1 MLRKST
7 MSTEIG
13 AIPRGNS
20 SGGKRMVTGKT
31 YSSLIVY
38 YFSGTGNAR
47 NVAAWLCAVAATK
60 HMPCRMVNI
69 ADVDR
74 RKIEAPEP
82 DALVAFVSPVHG
94 FNYPPIMVHVLYH
107 FPKGKNDV
115 LLLNTRAGMKIGNVV
130 TPGLSGATFFL
141 ASLLLMVKGYA
152 INAWYPINL
161 PSNWMSLH
169 PALNKRT
176 VDFLYAKYRPK
187 VEALAARALE
197 GGKNYKGLMEIV
209 QDLAIAPISLGYYF
223 VGRFFFAK
231 SFYASRAC
239 DDCGVCIKGCPVQA
253 IKEIDGRP
261 FWTFSCESC
270 MKCMSTCPKKA
281 IETAHGFIGAQL
293 VLFYAVLV
301 GILYA
306 LVPAGVGVAHDTV
319 AGFIAETLLMLG
331 SLGILYYLLHRLLRI
346 PVIERVIVFTSLTS
360 YRFWGG
366 KYRAPRS

>member
-1 MLRKST
+1 MTSAMK
-7 MSTEIG
+7 
-13 AIPRGNS
+13 
-20 SGGKRMVTGKT
+20 

-47 NVAAWLCAVAATK
+47 NVAAWLCEAATK
-60 HMPCRMVNI
+60 KHMPGRMVNI

-74 RKIEAPEP
+74 RHVETPDP

-94 FNYPPIMVHVLYH
+94 FNYPPIMVHFLYH
-107 FPKGKNDV
+107 FPRGGNDV
-115 LLLNTRAGMKIGNVV
+115 LLLNTRAGMKIGSVV
-130 TPGLSGATFFL
+130 TPGLSGVTFYL

-152 INAWYPINL
+152 IKAHYPVNL

-187 VEALAARALE
+187 VDATASRALE
-197 GGKNYKGLMEIV
+197 GGRNFKGLIEIV
-209 QDLAIAPISLGYYF
+209 QDVAIAPVALGYYL

-253 IKEIDGRP
+253 IREVDGRP

-270 MKCMSTCPKKA
+270 MKCMTMCPKKA
-281 IETAHGFIGAQL
+281 IETGHGFIGVQL
-293 VLFYAVLV
+293 VLFYTVLA
-301 GILYA
+301 GLLYA
-306 LVPAGVGVAHDTV
+306 LVPEGLGKRHDTL
-319 AGFIAETLLMLG
+319 AGFIAETLLLLG
-331 SLGILYYLLHRLLRI
+331 SLGILYAGMHRLLRI
-346 PVIERVIVFTSLTS
+346 PAVERLMVYTSLTS

-366 KYRAPRS
+366 RYRAPRT

>member
-1 MLRKST
+1 
-7 MSTEIG
+7 
-13 AIPRGNS
+13 
-20 SGGKRMVTGKT
+20 MVTDKR

-47 NVAAWLCAVAATK
+47 NVAAWLCEAAARK
-60 HMPCRMVNI
+60 HVPGRMVNI

-74 RKIEAPEP
+74 RKIEVPDP
-82 DALVAFVSPVHG
+82 DALLAFVSPVHG
-94 FNYPPIMVHVLYH
+94 FNYPPIMVHFLYH
-107 FPKGKNDV
+107 FPKGRNDV
-115 LLLNTRAGMKIGNVV
+115 LLLNTRAGMKIGSVV

-141 ASLLLMVKGYA
+141 ASLLLKVKGYA

-169 PALNKRT
+169 PSLNTRT

-187 VEALAARALE
+187 VEALAACVLD
-197 GGKNYKGLMEIV
+197 GGKNYKGLIEIV
-209 QDLAIAPISLGYYF
+209 QDVIIAPVSLGYYL

-239 DDCGVCIKGCPVQA
+239 DDCGVCMKGCPVQA
-253 IKEIDGRP
+253 IREIDGRP

-270 MKCMSTCPKKA
+270 MKCMSMCPKKA
-281 IETAHGFIGAQL
+281 IETAHGFIGVQL

-301 GILYA
+301 GLLYTV
-306 LVPAGVGVAHDTV
+306 VPAGSGIARDTL

-331 SLGILYYLLHRLLRI
+331 SLGILYHVLHRLLRT
-346 PVIERVIVFTSLTS
+346 PAIERMIVFTSLTS